1 MAEWNDFRHHVT
13 KNDNQEEIMRHIR
26 VLVTALLVASVTVPM
41 LAQAHPGGCRK
52 NSPPGKCCHMEKK
65 TGKVHCH

>member
-1 MAEWNDFRHHVT
+1 VT

-26 VLVTALLVASVTVPM
+26 MLVAALLVASVTAPM
-41 LAQAHPGGCRK
+41 LAHAHGGGCRK
-52 NSPPGKCCHMEKK
+52 SSPPGKCCHMEKK